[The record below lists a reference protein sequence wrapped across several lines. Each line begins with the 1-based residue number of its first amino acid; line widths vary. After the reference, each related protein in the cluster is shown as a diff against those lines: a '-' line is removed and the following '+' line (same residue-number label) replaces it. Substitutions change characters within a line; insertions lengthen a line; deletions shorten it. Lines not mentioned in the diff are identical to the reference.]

1 MIPIIPSIRKETAVA
16 LLINVIFALLAFGAR
31 GQDSTPSP
39 TPTTTPTP
47 SAAVQQMRE
56 NIVLTPT
63 LLAPADSSVK
73 AELEVQ
79 TEHGQTHASLKL
91 EPENLTPATYTVAVT
106 LKSDGS
112 TVTLGT
118 FDVAPA
124 GTTDDSSDLNE
135 DENENDDQDS
145 LEIEFGADGIP
156 FPTGFDARDI
166 ATISILDASS
176 AAVFTG
182 DFTDLATV
190 LRGRFHANTELT
202 GAPTGTTMPAARGR
216 ANIVVQVKRGVARG
230 LMVLNGR
237 GLTPDTDY
245 VLSFNG
251 VDAATVHSTK
261 NGGLRFKSSPSG
273 HSRHGNATLDSA
285 SLFGVKSIH
294 IHDISGQDVLAADL

>member
-16 LLINVIFALLAFGAR
+16 FLVSLAFAFFASGAR
-31 GQDSTPSP
+31 ADGDNNE
-39 TPTTTPTP
+39 
-47 SAAVQQMRE
+47 QQQRE

-63 LLAPADSSVK
+63 LIAPADSSVK

-79 TEHGQTHASLKL
+79 DEHGQSDASLKL

-124 GTTDDSSDLNE
+124 GATDDSTDSTDVN
-135 DENENDDQDS
+135 DNQDENDDGGDS
-145 LEIEFGADGIP
+145 LEVEFGTDGIP
-156 FPTGFDARDI
+156 FPDGFDPQDI
-166 ATISILDASS
+166 ATISILDASA

-190 LRGRFHANTELT
+190 LRGRFHVNAVLT
-202 GAPTGTTMPAARGR
+202 GAATGTTLPPARGR
-216 ANIVVQVKRGVARG
+216 TNIVVQVKRGVARA

-245 VLSFNG
+245 VLSLDG

-261 NGGLRFKSSPSG
+261 NGSLRFKNSPSG
-273 HSRHGNATLDSA
+273 HGPHSSVSLDSA

-294 IHDISGQDVLAADL
+294 VHDISGQDVLGADL